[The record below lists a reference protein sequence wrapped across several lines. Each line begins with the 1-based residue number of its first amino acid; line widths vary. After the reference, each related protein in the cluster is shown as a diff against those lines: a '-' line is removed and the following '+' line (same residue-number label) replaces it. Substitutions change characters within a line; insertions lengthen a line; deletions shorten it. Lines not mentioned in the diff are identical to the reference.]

1 LPQKLNITVAGA
13 GKGGPSMV
21 AHLVSMGFSVK
32 LYELPEFEHKLKPFI
47 QRGGI
52 ECDGEVRGFFTP
64 AAMTTDAEEAAADA
78 DIVMVAAMAM
88 GHEAIVRNLLP
99 HAKDGSLVAF
109 NTGYYACLRFY
120 PKFRRLRKRVI
131 LAETDILPYLCLR
144 TGPHGVRIDGI
155 KKEVGVAA
163 LPASDTPAALKLLRK
178 TKLLRFFP
186 RKHSLEVSLSSM
198 NLLFHAPIVLFNMA
212 ASENTKGDYV
222 FYRDGVSP
230 GIGRIIHAMD
240 AERIAIGRK
249 VGVRL
254 LHCVAATKR
263 YYADYHVTGDTIDEC
278 LRTNLAYARDV
289 FPMPSIRDFA
299 VFRQDLAYG
308 LPPIVELGR
317 LLNVPTPTFR
327 MIVDIANLACQTDY
341 MREGLTLRKLGIAGM
356 TASTLLR
363 YLRTGET
370 ASRRTKGMTS
380 C

>member
-1 LPQKLNITVAGA
+1 LPQKLHITVAGA
-13 GKGGPSMV
+13 GKGGPSMA
-21 AHLVSMGFSVK
+21 AHLVSMGFNVK

-52 ECDGEVRGFFTP
+52 ECDGEVKGFFTP
-64 AAMTTDAEEAAADA
+64 AAMTTDAEEAVADA

-88 GHEAIVRNLLP
+88 GHDAIVRNLLP
-99 HAKDGSLVAF
+99 QTKDGSLVAF
-109 NTGYYACLRFY
+109 NTGYYACLRFH
-120 PKFRRLRKRVI
+120 PEFRRLRKRVI

-144 TGPHGVRIDGI
+144 TGPHSVRIDGI

-163 LPASDTPAALKLLRK
+163 LPASDTPAALKLLRR

-186 RKHSLEVSLSSM
+186 RKHALEVSLSSM

-212 ASENTKGDYV
+212 ASENTKGNYV

-249 VGVRL
+249 LGVKL
-254 LHCVAATKR
+254 LDCVAATKR
-263 YYADYHVTGDTIDEC
+263 YYADYSVTGDTIDEC
-278 LRTNLAYARDV
+278 LRTNLAYAKDV

-317 LLNVPTPTFR
+317 LLKVPTATFR
-327 MIVDIANLACQTDY
+327 MIVDIANLVCQADY
-341 MREGLTLRKLGIAGM
+341 MKEGLTLRKLGIAGM

-370 ASRRTKGMTS
+370 ASRRTKGMPS